1 MLSSMTMAKKLIL
14 GFGIVLALL
23 ITVGGFAFLTINDAT
38 DGFARYRDIA
48 RRNLAIGEAAV
59 NLYRSRM
66 AVVSFQRTFGAEEDR
81 KSFQEYFGNVR
92 RELTEITGQIRN
104 PQRLELMRSI
114 STLADNYGGAFER
127 LVERMAER
135 NRLAMTV
142 MPEVG
147 ARLDERMNELWV
159 ASQDDERE
167 ITVET
172 GMAIQKATR
181 GRMFVWYFISDNT
194 DRSANNVRQQWNEL
208 QGHLDRLT
216 TLTRANPRM
225 RQLVDG
231 IVRAKDEYL
240 AEFERLVTTV
250 NTLNTIVRE
259 ETNVI
264 GARIST
270 LFDELEAGY
279 ISEQNEL
286 GPQVQAANER
296 AIMIIAIL
304 SVVALVLGVLIAWLI
319 IRGVMAQ
326 LGKDPGIIAEVTKRV
341 ANGDLSIE
349 FDQQGI
355 RGVYADMYSM
365 VQQLQ
370 QIVGEVRV
378 GADNLSSA
386 SSQVSS
392 TAQALSQGAT
402 EQAAS
407 VEETTA
413 SIEELNASVQQNTE
427 NARVTNGIAKSSA
440 EEARQGGEAV
450 TRTVAAM
457 KEIASK
463 IGMIEEIAYKTNL
476 LALNAAIEAARAGE
490 HGKGFTVVAAE
501 VRKLAENSGVT
512 AQEINK
518 LATNSVSIAED
529 AGRVLQQ
536 MVPNIVKTA
545 ELVEEITAASGEQAT
560 GIAQINDAMGQLDK
574 ATQQNA
580 SSSEQLA
587 ATAEE
592 LSGQA
597 AQLQENMAF
606 FKLSNGKRQ
615 APTSRKP
622 ASHKPIVAP
631 KRSDE
636 SFATAGDDDLNS
648 QDFERF

>member
-1 MLSSMTMAKKLIL
+1 MAKKLIL

-23 ITVGGFAFLTINDAT
+23 IIVGGFSFVTINNASSD
-38 DGFARYRDIA
+38 FALYRDKARKANAMGELQAAMLMGRMNVKDFLITKGSDKDRQEFQQYATQTQNLLNEIA
-48 RRNLAIGEAAV
+48 PTINQPERAAKIRSAQENIGAYIAGFDKLIVSMAEQNKIFEDDLRQLGRDIEQRLTEMWEVAGREDDQQTEVLTAQALRNLLLARV
-59 NLYRSRM
+59 YSRYF
-66 AVVSFQRTFGAEEDR
+66 VDDHTVESDNRVRQEFKEFQQHLAE
-81 KSFQEYFGNVR
+81 
-92 RELTEITGQIRN
+92 
-104 PQRLELMRSI
+104 
-114 STLADNYGGAFER
+114 
-127 LVERMAER
+127 
-135 NRLAMTV
+135 
-142 MPEVG
+142 
-147 ARLDERMNELWV
+147 LDERVQGGQRRLLNE
-159 ASQDDERE
+159 
-167 ITVET
+167 I
-172 GMAIQKATR
+172 
-181 GRMFVWYFISDNT
+181 N
-194 DRSANNVRQQWNEL
+194 
-208 QGHLDRLT
+208 RLG
-216 TLTRANPRM
+216 A
-225 RQLVDG
+225 
-231 IVRAKDEYL
+231 EYL
-240 AEFERLVTTV
+240 TAFDLGVKTINERDNLVADTLDMLGPQFAA
-250 NTLNTIVRE
+250 TLNDVKQ
-259 ETNVI
+259 
-264 GARIST
+264 S
-270 LFDELEAGY
+270 Y
-279 ISEQNEL
+279 ISEQDEI
-286 GPQVQAANER
+286 GPRVQAANER
-296 AIMIIAIL
+296 AVFIISVLSGIALLFGIIIAW
-304 SVVALVLGVLIAWLI
+304 VI

-341 ANGDLSIE
+341 AAGDLGIE
-349 FDQQGI
+349 FDQQGM
-355 RGVYADMYSM
+355 RGVYQDMHGM

-392 TAQALSQGAT
+392 TAQSLSQGAT

-413 SIEELNASVQQNTE
+413 SIEQLNASVQQNTE

-450 TRTVAAM
+450 KRTVAAM

-512 AQEINK
+512 AQEINQ

-529 AGRVLQQ
+529 AGRVLEQ

-560 GIAQINDAMGQLDK
+560 GIGQINEAMGQLDK

-580 SSSEQLA
+580 SSSEELA

-597 AQLQENMAF
+597 AQLQETMAF
-606 FKLSNGKRQ
+606 FKMAGGKRQ
-615 APTSRKP
+615 APSVRKAPVAKP
-622 ASHKPIVAP
+622 AAP
-631 KRSDE
+631 RRDE
-636 SFATAGDDDLNS
+636 DFTSSGDEMDS